1 MWKGLASALLRP
13 HDRRMRTLLPI
24 AAIAAALITAP
35 VAAQD
40 SHFVGEYSLAE
51 GPDVGGGLLI
61 RNDGRFQY
69 MLAAGALDEQAEG
82 RWEMRGDMVC
92 LTTDPKPVPPAFEK
106 SALIEVEGAIPTL
119 LVTWPNGEGVAGVD
133 FTIGFD
139 SGDPAEDY
147 TQYYGWTMPEND
159 KRIPRWIEVREPIY
173 GITAPRYELT
183 EADGGKLRVTIIPND
198 MGVVN
203 FEGAC
208 AEKTE
213 RGLTLHRAEGDMRFR
228 RLGGE

>member
-1 MWKGLASALLRP
+1 
-13 HDRRMRTLLPI
+13 MRTLLLAVALI
-24 AAIAAALITAP
+24 AAPA
-35 VAAQD
+35 VAEE
-40 SHFVGEYSLAE
+40 SPFVGEYRLAE

-61 RNDGRFQY
+61 RSDGRFQY
-69 MLAAGALDEQAEG
+69 VLAAGALDEHAEG
-82 RWEMRGDMVC
+82 RWETHGDMVC
-92 LTTDPKPVPPAFEK
+92 FTTDPKPLPPAMEK
-106 SALIEVEGAIPTL
+106 GPLIEVEGTIPTL
-119 LVTWPNGEGVAGVD
+119 LVTWPNGKGVPGVD

-139 SGDPAEDY
+139 SGDPVEDY

-159 KRIPRWIEVREPIY
+159 KRVPRWIEVREPIY
-173 GITAPRYELT
+173 DVTAPRFELT
-183 EADGGKLRVTIIPND
+183 EADRGKLRVIIVPND

-213 RGLTLHRAEGDMRFR
+213 RGLTLHRTEGDMRFV